1 MRDKEKYIEEFL
13 ESRLRKSELKRTSGD
28 FTGHLMKRIT
38 AENKALLE
46 ERKSDR
52 IVKYAIGSFS
62 FLMLAFTIG
71 IGIISKRET
80 NATSDASGIGFDTM
94 QTSNSFI
101 ETVLIYIQRFFMGVL
116 EFFGV
121 SMSPGSVTI
130 MLVVI
135 LVVAIFFIG
144 ERVLLRGK
152 YRSSIQMK

>member
-1 MRDKEKYIEEFL
+1 MRDKEKYIEDFL
-13 ESRLRKSELKRTSGD
+13 ESRLRRSDLKSTSGD

-52 IVKYAIGSFS
+52 IVKYAIGTFS
-62 FLMLAFTIG
+62 FLMLAFTFG
-71 IGIISKRET
+71 LGIISKT
-80 NATSDASGIGFDTM
+80 QTAATTESSGIGFETM

-101 ETVLIYIQRFFMGVL
+101 ETSADLCSKFFMSVL

-121 SMSPGSVTI
+121 SISPGSVTI

-144 ERVLLRGK
+144 ERVFLRGRF
-152 YRSSIQMK
+152 RSSVQMK

>member
-1 MRDKEKYIEEFL
+1 MRDKEKYIEDFL
-13 ESRLRKSELKRTSGD
+13 ESRLRRSDLKRTSGD

-62 FLMLAFTIG
+62 FMMLAFTFGLG
-71 IGIISKRET
+71 IMSKRQS
-80 NATSDASGIGFDTM
+80 AGTSDATGIGFDTM

-101 ETVLIYIQRFFMGVL
+101 ETVLMYIQRFFMGVL

-121 SMSPGSVTI
+121 SISPGSVTI

-135 LVVAIFFIG
+135 LVAAIFFIG
-144 ERVLLRGK
+144 ERVLLRGRF
-152 YRSSIQMK
+152 RSSVQMK